1 MLAFIEIMFVV
12 VIAVILLAVMYV
24 IALIDTEED

>member
-24 IALIDTEED
+24 IALIDMED

>member
-24 IALIDTEED
+24 IALIDTEE

>member
-12 VIAVILLAVMYV
+12 AIAVILLAVMYV
-24 IALIDTEED
+24 IALIDMED

>member
-24 IALIDTEED
+24 IALIDTED